1 MLPGKTYKPEDVLHI
16 LRRRIWLL
24 LVPFAVVAA
33 LTAVVARKLPDRYR
47 SEALILVV
55 PQRIP
60 ESYVKSTVTS
70 RIDDRLQAMMQQILS
85 RTRLEQIIQEFNL
98 YAEDR
103 KDGAIMEDVV
113 ADMRQKDIRAEPVK
127 GDAFRVSY
135 TGQNPRTVMRVTD
148 RMASLFIEESLRDRE
163 LLAEGTNQFLES
175 QLEDARRR
183 LMAHEKKLETYRKQ
197 FAGQLPSQLDSN
209 LQAIQN
215 TQMQIQSTV
224 ESMNRD
230 REKRLVIERQ
240 LGEASLPLPVS
251 TAPMPT
257 TAEGATTGSAA
268 QQLAFANANLTAMQR
283 RLKPDHPDI
292 QAAKRAIRDLEKKA
306 EAEAL
311 EAPMSSDGPAR
322 VVSPLEAYRQ
332 RRVTDL
338 KAELAQLDR
347 QIAAKQAEEGRLR
360 GLAASY
366 QQRIEV
372 APTRESEMTELM
384 RDYTTLQNSYTNL
397 LAKKEESQISANLER
412 RQSGEQFK
420 LVDPARLPEK
430 PISPNRPLINLFGI
444 VGGLG
449 LGVAL
454 IALLEYR
461 DASFKTDDEVTSV
474 LSLPVL
480 AVVPLMRSDV
490 ERRKVSRRNIVVG
503 IGLGSTVTACLA
515 VLVYTFIR

>member
-60 ESYVKSTVTS
+60 ESYVKSTVTA
-70 RIDDRLQAMMQQILS
+70 RIDDRLQSMMQQILS

-98 YAEDR
+98 YAEER

-113 ADMRQKDIRAEPVK
+113 ARMRLKDIKAEPIQ

-135 TGQNPRTVMRVTD
+135 TGQNPRTVMKVTD

-240 LGEASLPLPVS
+240 LGEASIPLPVS
-251 TAPMPT
+251 TALPT
-257 TAEGATTGSAA
+257 TAEGAAAGTAA
-268 QQLAFANANLTAMQR
+268 QQLAIANAGLTAMQR

-292 QAAKRAIRDLEKKA
+292 QAAKRTIRDLEKKA
-306 EAEAL
+306 ETEAL
-311 EAPMSSDGPAR
+311 EAPLSSDGPAR
-322 VVSPLEAYRQ
+322 VVSPAEAFRQ

-347 QIAAKQAEEGRLR
+347 QIASQQREEARLR
-360 GLAASY
+360 GLAGSY

-384 RDYTTLQNSYTNL
+384 RDYTTLQTSYTNL
-397 LAKKEESQISANLER
+397 LGKKEESQISANLER

-444 VGGLG
+444 VCGLG

>member
-24 LVPFAVVAA
+24 LVPFAVVSA
-33 LTAVVARKLPDRYR
+33 LTAVVARKLPDRYQ
-47 SEALILVV
+47 SEALILVI

-60 ESYVKSTVTS
+60 ESYVKSTVTT
-70 RIDDRLQAMMQQILS
+70 RIDDRLQSMMQQILS

-98 YAEDR
+98 YAEER
-103 KDGAIMEDVV
+103 KDGALMEDIV
-113 ADMRQKDIRAEPVK
+113 ANMRMRDIMAEPVK

-135 TGQNPRTVMRVTD
+135 TGGDPRVVMKVTD

-215 TQMQIQSTV
+215 TQMQIQATV
-224 ESMNRD
+224 EAMNRD
-230 REKRLVIERQ
+230 RERRLVIERQ
-240 LGEASLPLPVS
+240 LGDASLPLPVA
-251 TAPMPT
+251 APTMPT
-257 TAEGATTGSAA
+257 TAEGGPPGTAA
-268 QQLAFANANLTAMQR
+268 QQLAIANAQLTNLQR

-292 QAAKRAIRDLEKKA
+292 QQAKRTIRDLEKKA

-311 EAPMSSDGPAR
+311 EGPLSSDGPTR
-322 VVSPLEAYRQ
+322 VVSPAERFRQSREAE
-332 RRVTDL
+332 L
-338 KAELAQLDR
+338 KAELAQIDR
-347 QIAAKQAEEGRLR
+347 QIAFRQREEARLR

-372 APTRESEMTELM
+372 APTRESEMTELT
-384 RDYTTLQNSYTNL
+384 RDYTTLQTLYTTL
-397 LAKKEESQISANLER
+397 LSKKEESQISANLER

-444 VGGLG
+444 VCGLG
-449 LGVAL
+449 LGLAL